1 MDAKNYSIQNL
12 GLAMDSLLLLVLAL
26 LFIAVVVGI
35 LMAVTLIP
43 PRIPNGS
50 ASAQF
55 KLVDIGPKLR
65 INASSQFT
73 ELGDRFQKRFGKY
86 LPSILRED
94 QWQDSRLQHKFSQA
108 GYRSYAATSLL
119 LGTIVISAGM
129 GLMGGLIIA
138 LSWGDSIQLVRIAV
152 AAGLGLVVGTM
163 VPLLGLEMLTQ
174 RRQRQ
179 LLEHFPDALDL
190 IRICLE
196 AGLGLDA
203 AIQRVGQE
211 FRQVAPALFDEFH
224 VLSLELR
231 AGAGRAQA
239 LQNLARRTGLSEMR
253 SWVTMIIQS
262 EKFGTGIAEAVKI
275 HSDQLRLGRRL
286 NAEQR
291 AATLSTKLLFP
302 LIFCIFPALM
312 LVLLGPA
319 GITIQQQ
326 LGHSIEGNR

>member
-1 MDAKNYSIQNL
+1 MDP
-12 GLAMDSLLLLVLAL
+12 LLLLVLTL

-35 LMAVTLIP
+35 LMTVTLIP
-43 PRIPNGS
+43 TGIPIGS
-50 ASAQF
+50 ASTQSKF
-55 KLVDIGPKLR
+55 LDFGPKLR
-65 INASSQFT
+65 VNASSWVT
-73 ELGDRFQKRFGKY
+73 EMGDRFRQRFGKY
-86 LPSILRED
+86 LPSMLRED
-94 QWQDSRLQHKFSQA
+94 QWQDSRLQHKFFQA
-108 GYRSYAATSLL
+108 GYRSHTATSLL
-119 LGTIVISAGM
+119 LGAIVISAGI
-129 GLMGGLIIA
+129 GLVGGIVLA
-138 LSWGDSIQLVRIAV
+138 LSWSDGIQLVRVMV
-152 AAGLGLVVGTM
+152 AAGLGLVVGAL
-163 VPLLGLEMLTQ
+163 VPLSCLEILTR

-211 FRQVAPALFDEFH
+211 FRQVAPALFDEFY

-239 LQNLARRTGLSEMR
+239 LQNLALRTGLSEIR

-326 LGHSIEGNR
+326 FGHSIEVNR

>member
-1 MDAKNYSIQNL
+1 MDPV
-12 GLAMDSLLLLVLAL
+12 LVLTL
-26 LFIAVVVGI
+26 TLIFIAVVTGVVVTAMLALTRDSGATGI
-35 LMAVTLIP
+35 ST
-43 PRIPNGS
+43 PRIDEISSQLKNQ
-50 ASAQF
+50 ASA
-55 KLVDIGPKLR
+55 KLTSV
-65 INASSQFT
+65 
-73 ELGDRFQKRFGKY
+73 GDKFRQKFGGH
-86 LPSILRED
+86 LPSAFKED
-94 QWQDSRLQHKFSQA
+94 GWQDSKLQQKLAQA
-108 GYRSYAATSLL
+108 GYRTHTTASLL
-119 LGTIVISAGM
+119 LGAT
-129 GLMGGLIIA
+129 LIC
-138 LSWGDSIQLVRIAV
+138 
-152 AAGLGLVVGTM
+152 T
-163 VPLLGLEMLTQ
+163 LLGLAGGFIFSLSGITSIQPVGSVLFTLLGAVIGIMIPMLGLELLIR

-179 LLEHFPDALDL
+179 LVEHFPDALDL

-231 AGAGRAQA
+231 AGAGRTRA
-239 LQNLARRTGLSEMR
+239 LQNLAQRTGLGEIR

-275 HSDQLRLGRRL
+275 HSDQLRLTRRL

-291 AATLSTKLLFP
+291 AATLSTRLLFP
-302 LIFCIFPALM
+302 LIFCIFPALL

-326 LGHSIEGNR
+326 LGHTLEGKQ